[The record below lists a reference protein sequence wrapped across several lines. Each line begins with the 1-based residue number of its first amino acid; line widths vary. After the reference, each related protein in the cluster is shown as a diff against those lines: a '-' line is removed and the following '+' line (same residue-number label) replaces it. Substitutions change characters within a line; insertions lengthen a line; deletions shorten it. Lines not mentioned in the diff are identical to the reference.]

1 MFCSGAL
8 YHSGYKFLST
18 CTKLTLDE
26 LEERHELEEDESMS
40 ESLVHELSRSAGLG
54 GESGSESLVHTS
66 LGFEVLIEELESE
79 SLNSDV
85 DKALLSVSLI

>member
-1 MFCSGAL
+1 M
-8 YHSGYKFLST
+8 FLST
-18 CTKLTLDE
+18 WRKLTLDE

-54 GESGSESLVHTS
+54 GESGSESLVHRS

-79 SLNSDV
+79 SLDSDV